1 MVDKENRPLT
11 YRFSLFP
18 TGLKQGEYDLMIMYT
33 PDISGM
39 LGGLYDLYYFSV
51 EFDLIMYAN
60 LSHQRF
66 DILKCERNY
75 VAIPGISI
83 TLLELQ

>member
-18 TGLKQGEYDLMIMYT
+18 TGLKQGEYDLMIMHT
-33 PDISGM
+33 PDISAM

-51 EFDLIMYAN
+51 
-60 LSHQRF
+60 
-66 DILKCERNY
+66 
-75 VAIPGISI
+75 
-83 TLLELQ
+83 